1 VSAPTRKTIGAFE
14 IEKTLGEGGMG
25 VVHLATQADLD
36 RHVVIKALR
45 RELADD
51 ASAEERFLREAQAAA
66 SVHHQNV
73 VAVYDCF
80 AWRGDRY
87 ITQEYVEGAN
97 LAHVLVAVGRFQP
110 RIAMLVAL
118 EISSGLEEIHARGIV
133 HRDVKPSNILIGR
146 TGEAKIADFG
156 IAYDSR
162 APGLT
167 RTGHTVGTPV
177 YMSPEQLVG
186 DRVDPRSDVFSLGV
200 VLYEMLAGEP
210 PFVDGE
216 SPQGEG
222 MLRRIE
228 SGRYRGVRRA
238 APRTPRRV
246 ARLVHR
252 CLRARPKRR
261 PQTAGEVRAAL
272 EGALGRPAPA
282 QSRREIAAWL
292 SERKAF
298 GASRGSKTK
307 TLPLPP
313 PRARMGPLRWAVAI
327 ASGLLLLLGTVGKGW
342 VEFQAVPLI
351 ARLFGSPAASVGPG
365 AGEPERAWPN
375 EQSREDRRPS
385 AEGAR
390 RQPQASEAHQ
400 ASAEGARSEAKPSGA
415 RRASAAGARSE
426 AKPSEARRA
435 KAPR

>member
-1 VSAPTRKTIGAFE
+1 MSAPTRKTIGDFE

-25 VVHLATQADLD
+25 VVHLATQQDLD
-36 RHVVIKALR
+36 RRVVIKALR
-45 RELADD
+45 RELAED

-80 AWRGDRY
+80 EWRGERY

-97 LAHVLVAVGRFQP
+97 LAHVLAAVRRFEP
-110 RIAMLVAL
+110 RIAMLVGL
-118 EISSGLEEIHARGIV
+118 EISRGLEEIHARAIV

-146 TGEAKIADFG
+146 NGEAKIADFG
-156 IAYDSR
+156 IALDAR
-162 APGLT
+162 APALT

-200 VLYEMLAGEP
+200 VIYEMLAGEP

-238 APRTPRRV
+238 ARRTPRSV

-252 CLRARPKRR
+252 CLKARARNR
-261 PQTAGEVRAAL
+261 PQSAAEVRVAL
-272 EGALGRPAPA
+272 ERALGRPTPA

-292 SERKAF
+292 GERKAF
-298 GASRGSKTK
+298 GASRGRKTG
-307 TLPLPP
+307 TLPLSP
-313 PRARMGPLRWAVAI
+313 PRARMGPLRWAVVVG
-327 ASGLLLLLGTVGKGW
+327 SGLLFALGALGKGW
-342 VEFQAVPLI
+342 VEVEAVPL
-351 ARLFGSPAASVGPG
+351 VGKLLAGVPGGKAPG
-365 AGEPERAWPN
+365 ASPGATPALPRKPDGPRSP
-375 EQSREDRRPS
+375 SRR
-385 AEGAR
+385 
-390 RQPQASEAHQ
+390 
-400 ASAEGARSEAKPSGA
+400 
-415 RRASAAGARSE
+415 
-426 AKPSEARRA
+426 
-435 KAPR
+435 

>member
-1 VSAPTRKTIGAFE
+1 VSAPTRKTIGGFE

-25 VVHLATQADLD
+25 VVHLATQQDLD

-87 ITQEYVEGAN
+87 IAQEYVDGAN
-97 LAHVLVAVGRFQP
+97 LAHLLASVGRFEP

-118 EISSGLEEIHARGIV
+118 EISRGLEEIHARAIV
-133 HRDVKPSNILIGR
+133 HRDVKPSNILISRG
-146 TGEAKIADFG
+146 GEAKIADFG
-156 IAYDSR
+156 IAFDAR
-162 APGLT
+162 APALT
-167 RTGHTVGTPV
+167 RTGHTVGTPI

-210 PFVDGE
+210 PFADGE

-222 MLRRIE
+222 QLRRIE

-246 ARLVHR
+246 ARRVHR
-252 CLRARPKRR
+252 CLRAKPGRR
-261 PQTAGEVRAAL
+261 PQTAGDVRRAL
-272 EGALGRPAPA
+272 EGALGAPAPA
-282 QSRREIAAWL
+282 ESRREIAAWL
-292 SERKAF
+292 GGRKAF
-298 GASRGSKTK
+298 GASRGAKTA

-313 PRARMGPLRWAVAI
+313 PRARMGPLRWAVAVG
-327 ASGLLLLLGTVGKGW
+327 SGLLLALGTIGKGW
-342 VEFQAVPLI
+342 VEFESVPLI
-351 ARLFGSPAASVGPG
+351 GKLFAAASGGESPG
-365 AGEPERAWPN
+365 AAPGEAPQP
-375 EQSREDRRPS
+375 RR
-385 AEGAR
+385 
-390 RQPQASEAHQ
+390 
-400 ASAEGARSEAKPSGA
+400 
-415 RRASAAGARSE
+415 
-426 AKPSEARRA
+426 
-435 KAPR
+435 

>member
-1 VSAPTRKTIGAFE
+1 VSAPTRKTIGGFE

-25 VVHLATQADLD
+25 VVHLASQPDLD
-36 RHVVIKALR
+36 RRVVIKALR

-87 ITQEYVEGAN
+87 IAQEYVDGAN
-97 LAHVLVAVGRFQP
+97 LAHVLAAVGRFEP

-118 EISSGLEEIHARGIV
+118 EISRGLEEIHARGIV
-133 HRDVKPSNILIGR
+133 HRDVKPSNILVGR
-146 TGEAKIADFG
+146 KGEAKIADFG
-156 IAYDSR
+156 IAYDAR

-200 VLYEMLAGEP
+200 VLYELLAGEP

-238 APRTPRRV
+238 ASRAPRRV

-252 CLRARPKRR
+252 CLRAKARRR
-261 PQTAGEVRAAL
+261 PQTATEVREAL
-272 EGALGRPAPA
+272 ERILRRPTPA

-292 SERKAF
+292 GARKAF
-298 GASRGSKTK
+298 GASRGSKTR
-307 TLPLPP
+307 TLPVAP
-313 PRARMGPLRWAVAI
+313 PRSRMGPLRWAVAV
-327 ASGLLLLLGTVGKGW
+327 ASGLLLALALAGKG
-342 VEFQAVPLI
+342 VVAIESMPLVG
-351 ARLFGSPAASVGPG
+351 RLLAAAPG
-365 AGEPERAWPN
+365 AGAPDPALP
-375 EQSREDRRPS
+375 
-385 AEGAR
+385 
-390 RQPQASEAHQ
+390 
-400 ASAEGARSEAKPSGA
+400 
-415 RRASAAGARSE
+415 AA
-426 AKPSEARRA
+426 P
-435 KAPR
+435 APRR